1 MAADGGFIRVTAP
14 GLPSWPRL
22 YFHPEKR
29 QAVVPLRLATWR
41 SWERAYLTAGLV
53 AWTINLLATAYIWNY
68 LAFVENPIGRG
79 MVTFVALG
87 VVATVTKPLVPAALG
102 GFLARQLFA
111 YRSTVWFTPHV
122 IAFKSPLYEGGVQ
135 LERLWNGHPVLFR
148 FDMSIDA
155 DAQSK
160 LTLKETSNQLHRYY
174 QSAQLLRL
182 VITAADAQRWTATAH
197 NAQMRSL
204 PILEI
209 DGKDVSAVATVLTG
223 AVALTTGQGSQ
234 VARSIPGHDIDTF
247 AQ

>member
-1 MAADGGFIRVTAP
+1 MAADRGFIRVTAP

-22 YFHPEKR
+22 YFHPENQ
-29 QAVVPLRLATWR
+29 QAVVPLRLTTWR
-41 SWERAYLTAGLV
+41 SWERAYLTAQLI
-53 AWTINLLATAYIWNY
+53 AWTINLLATVRVWNS

-79 MVTFVALG
+79 MVMFVAFG
-87 VVATVTKPLVPAALG
+87 MVATVTKPLVPAALG

-111 YRSTVWFTPHV
+111 FKSTVWFTPHV

-135 LERLWNGHPVLFR
+135 LDRQWNGHPVLFR

-160 LTLKETSNQLHRYY
+160 LTLKEPSNYLHRYY

-182 VITAADAQRWTATAH
+182 VITAADAERWTVTAH

-204 PILEI
+204 PMLEI
-209 DGKDVSAVATVLTG
+209 DGKDVSAVATVLSG

-234 VARSIPGHDIDTF
+234 VAQNIPGHDIDTF

>member
-1 MAADGGFIRVTAP
+1 MTAP

-22 YFHPEKR
+22 YFHPENR
-29 QAVVPLRLATWR
+29 QAVVPLRLTTWR
-41 SWERAYLTAGLV
+41 SWEWAYLTAGLV
-53 AWTINLLATAYIWNY
+53 AWTINLLATAYVWNY

-102 GFLARQLFA
+102 AFLARQLFA
-111 YRSTVWFTPHV
+111 FRSTVWFTPYV

-135 LERLWNGHPVLFR
+135 LDRQWKDHPVLFR

-155 DAQSK
+155 DAHSK
-160 LTLKETSNQLHRYY
+160 LTLNETPNHLRRHY

-182 VITAADAQRWTATAH
+182 VIMAADAHRWTATAQ
-197 NAQMRSL
+197 NSQMRSL
-204 PILEI
+204 PMLEI

-223 AVALTTGQGSQ
+223 AMALTTGQSPQVSQ
-234 VARSIPGHDIDTF
+234 SISGHDIDMF